1 MSDNF
6 SRPQHTAPL
15 TPILQLVNGS
25 PIVLVAFFA
34 VGLSWLFL
42 LIGVIF
48 LVVGGLGYWASWRK
62 IFFGLMKKVSLRLG
76 PVFFSDGP
84 DSCGSPG
91 SSPLTSCDRLLPDC
105 WGTPVSKWRLP
116 AAETR
121 A

>member
-15 TPILQLVNGS
+15 TPTLQLANGS
-25 PIVLVAFFA
+25 PIVLVALFA
-34 VGLSWLFL
+34 VGLSWWL
-42 LIGVIF
+42 LPMVVGF

-62 IFFGLMKKVSLRLG
+62 QFFWINEKGELEVRSGIFLE
-76 PVFFSDGP
+76 GP
-84 DSCGSPG
+84 DSCESPG
-91 SSPLTSCDRLLPDC
+91 SSPLTTCGRLLPDC
-105 WGTPVSKWRLP
+105 WGIPVSKWRLP